1 MTELKLFA
9 AGSLRYVFEPLLNDF
24 SLQQQIKIVTT
35 FGPAGLLRQRI
46 ENGEKID
53 LFASANVGHP
63 QQLLASGLAR
73 HTRNFTRNRLCIVMR
88 NIPELTERSWQSALL
103 DDKYILATSTPGC
116 DPSGDYSL
124 QLFDLIGESIPGAAD
139 RLRFKTYPLVGGPES
154 EALPQNVLPSAYLIT
169 SGRADIFIGYGNHV
183 PLLRQY
189 KELRVIELPE
199 QYQINI
205 EYQLAIMQDASPIAG
220 LLADFITSENGQ
232 RYFIAHGFGKL

>member
-24 SLQQQIKIVTT
+24 SHQHRVKITTT

-46 ENGEKID
+46 ESGEKTD
-53 LFASANVGHP
+53 LFASANVAHP

-73 HTRNFTRNRLCIVMR
+73 HTRSFAKNRLCIVMR
-88 NIPELTERSWQSALL
+88 DIPELTERPWQSALL
-103 DDKYILATSTPGC
+103 DDKYILATSTPGS

-139 RLRFKTYPLVGGPES
+139 RLRFKTYPLVGGPDS
-154 EALPQNVLPSAYLIT
+154 QPLPENVLPSAYLIT
-169 SGRADIFIGYGNHV
+169 SGRADIFIGYGNNV

-189 KELRVIELPE
+189 KALRVIELPE

-205 EYQLAIMQDASPIAG
+205 EYQLAIMQDAPPITG
-220 LLADFITSENGQ
+220 LLADFITSEAGQ
-232 RYFIAHGFGKL
+232 RYFVAHGFGRI